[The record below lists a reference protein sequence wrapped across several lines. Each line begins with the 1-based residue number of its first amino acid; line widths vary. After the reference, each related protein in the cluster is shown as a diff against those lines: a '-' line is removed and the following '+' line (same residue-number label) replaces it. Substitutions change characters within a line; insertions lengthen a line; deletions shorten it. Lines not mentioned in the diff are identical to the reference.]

1 MRRLNNDIDSMITKI
16 LSEEI
21 EKKSQKMSHKVSGEW
36 VEIDTKEA
44 LHGGQ
49 KKLDVAEPKGKLT
62 PADFKKLRTKKRK
75 VDVDEQETD
84 EGNAFGKAVADAKKS
99 NKNTFD
105 FKGKNYDVKN
115 ESKNVKL
122 TEDELISLIEEIVL
136 EQNRADEK
144 TNISVKEPEG
154 YKKTKK
160 ALDASKKENDD
171 YAKEVVQKFKDYLKT
186 STKASYDP
194 NPSDFPRSN
203 YQIDKEAKIMKYTP
217 SEAVDEYIDAFAYP
231 GQTNIVYDEIKPEDE
246 KIDKYLKGHRTTG
259 NAEMD
264 EEGKA
269 LGNVVPSKVGEKF
282 KKNYD
287 ENLYGIEQKDVS
299 YKRYPQDTIEVAG
312 NSTKQGKLQKKT
324 QKIMNQLES
333 VEDKKSKVMI
343 DEIYKMKN
351 LIGYNSKTQ

>member
-49 KKLDVAEPKGKLT
+49 KNLDVAEPKGKLT
-62 PADFKKLRTKKRK
+62 AADFKKLRTKKRK

-99 NKNTFD
+99 NKDTFN

-144 TNISVKEPEG
+144 TNISIKEPEG

-171 YAKEVVQKFKDYLKT
+171 YAKEVVEKFKDYLKT

-203 YQIDKEAKIMKYTP
+203 YQIDKDAKIMKYTP

-264 EEGKA
+264 EDGKA

-287 ENLYGIEQKDVS
+287 ENLYGIEQ
-299 YKRYPQDTIEVAG
+299 
-312 NSTKQGKLQKKT
+312 KT